1 MNNTIRDRTK
11 EGLDSDNPGLEVVSP
26 PETPVPDASGHVPGG
41 ANGGRR
47 TAAALCPPMGGAG
60 HSDKTP

>member
-26 PETPVPDASGHVPGG
+26 PETPVPDASSHVPGDATEIG
-41 ANGGRR
+41 ELQRALYRPTGG
-47 TAAALCPPMGGAG
+47 TG